1 MRGCFG
7 EHIITAVAFLGTVL
21 GIWAHPDDETYLS
34 AGLMARAIFDGSRV
48 VVAMATRGEAGSPDP
63 EKWPPEETARIREKE
78 LIAALDTVGV
88 VELLWLGHE
97 DGRCQWADF
106 EEAVGKLTGIIEAV
120 QPDTVLTFPSDGL
133 TGHLDHQAVSTWAT
147 EAFQRAAKM
156 GAKLYYATMTPE
168 LLTEMP
174 DEVQAVVFEP
184 GWPKTTP
191 REFLAIDF
199 EVPDDLMK
207 QKQRAIRCHA
217 SQVTKFFGAYGE
229 ETLLNFNHAE
239 MFKLALEQRLSVS

>member
-1 MRGCFG
+1 M
-7 EHIITAVAFLGTVL
+7 AFLGTVL

-78 LIAALDTVGV
+78 LIAALDVVGV

-97 DGRCQWADF
+97 DGRCQWAHF

-120 QPDTVLTFPSDGL
+120 QPDTVLTFPPDGL

-168 LLTEMP
+168 LLAEMP

-239 MFKLALEQRLSVS
+239 MFKLALEQRLSVSY

>member
-1 MRGCFG
+1 M
-7 EHIITAVAFLGTVL
+7 AFLGTIL

-34 AGLMARAIFDGSRV
+34 AGLMARATFNGSRV

-63 EKWPPEETARIREKE
+63 ENCPPEEIARIRGQE

-97 DGRCQWADF
+97 DGQCQWVDF

-120 QPDTVLTFPSDGL
+120 QPDTVLTFPPDGL

-156 GAKLYYATMTPE
+156 GAKLYYATITPE
-168 LLTEMP
+168 LLGEMP
-174 DEVQAVVFEP
+174 EEVQAVVFEP

-217 SQVTKFFGAYGE
+217 SQVTKFFEAYGE

-239 MFKLALEQRLSVS
+239 IFKLALEQRLAVP